1 MKRVQDIRRRML
13 ARKARIRKKIR
24 GTAARPRVSV
34 HFSNKNIT
42 AQVIDDTIGKTL
54 VSLNSL
60 EKASPAKG
68 KSVEAARQIG
78 GVLADKA
85 KAAGISSVVFDRNGK
100 LYHGKVKVFA
110 DAMREKGLIL

>member
-1 MKRVQDIRRRML
+1 ML

-24 GTAARPRVSV
+24 GTAMRPRVSV

-42 AQVIDDTIGKTL
+42 AQVIDDTAGKTL

-60 EKASPAKG
+60 EKTSPAKG
-68 KSVEAARQIG
+68 KNVEAARQIG
-78 GVLADKA
+78 GALADKA